1 MFGVLDYLILKTYI
15 MNKHLYV
22 LKKKKIQIFP
32 SEVDHPI
39 LMSRGR
45 CHKQFGGHGF
55 SSLHLFIIHQF
66 LFFFILS
73 KILDSN
79 VLCAT
84 TCFTISSV
92 MRIWGSSVLFGT
104 AYFRLGS
111 DCNFVRTVTFSSLR
125 IQLCPKCWYFCKLH
139 IAISLVSGATFT
151 NIWEK
156 TAKKNL
162 ATHKTMLNCDSY
174 SFSPCKIANTKTS
187 CCNFLPC
194 VGETNLPLSFSR

>member
-1 MFGVLDYLILKTYI
+1 MVVILRNLWQAHVWEVWQTSVLDYLILKTYI

-22 LKKKKIQIFP
+22 LKKKLNTNI
-32 SEVDHPI
+32 H
-39 LMSRGR
+39 MSRGR
-45 CHKQFGGHGF
+45 RRKQFGGHGF

-92 MRIWGSSVLFGT
+92 MKIWGSIVLFGT
-104 AYFRLGS
+104 AYFRIGS

-139 IAISLVSGATFT
+139 IAISLVSATFT

-162 ATHKTMLNCDSY
+162 ATHKTMLNFVSD

-187 CCNFLPC
+187 CCNF
-194 VGETNLPLSFSR
+194 PLCR